1 MYSVDSEVDDQ
12 VDGLPDS
19 ARSAFESA
27 RETLARAPWSGEPAN
42 SANPDGQ
49 TRFLPLRTSD
59 GSGLVIYVIVDHA
72 RQVVILDV
80 IWASLGDRR

>member
-1 MYSVDSEVDDQ
+1 VEK
-12 VDGLPDS
+12 
-19 ARSAFESA
+19 
-27 RETLARAPWSGEPAN
+27 PAN

-59 GSGLVIYVIVDHA
+59 GSGLVIYVIVEHA
-72 RQVVILDV
+72 HQVVILDV

>member
-59 GSGLVIYVIVDHA
+59 SGLVIYVIVEHA